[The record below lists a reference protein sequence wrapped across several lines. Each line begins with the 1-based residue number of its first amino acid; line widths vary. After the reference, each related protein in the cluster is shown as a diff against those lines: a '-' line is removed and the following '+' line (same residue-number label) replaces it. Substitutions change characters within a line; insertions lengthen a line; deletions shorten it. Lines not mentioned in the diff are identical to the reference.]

1 MAAVLTCPLGPSVPH
16 QVGNAGPGRGGPQGP
31 CPLTCGWTGGWPGSH
46 HTAGTPRDPGRG
58 PGPVLRPR
66 QRPCLAVPV
75 PGKRVTP
82 GIEAF
87 ISLGTACL
95 GAAATRRGTASG
107 RNVPGCVT
115 SSLGLPLQ
123 SMSQTM
129 ELPQLGLRAPQSG
142 ELGWRKCQ
150 DVALTRLAGRPC
162 QEPTVAGPPLRSLPH
177 RWVAGGQTCTQARS
191 EYQTHC
197 RPPSPT
203 EACRSPASQSLVA
216 WLCEQ
221 TDAGCTP
228 VWQRPV
234 P

>member
-142 ELGWRKCQ
+142 ELGWSTWTEEMSRRGP
-150 DVALTRLAGRPC
+150 DAAGR
-162 QEPTVAGPPLRSLPH
+162 
-177 RWVAGGQTCTQARS
+177 QAVPGA
-191 EYQTHC
+191 HC
-197 RPPSPT
+197 RRPS
-203 EACRSPASQSLVA
+203 SPQSPSQM
-216 WLCEQ
+216 
-221 TDAGCTP
+221 GCWWANLHP
-228 VWQRPV
+228 GPL
-234 P
+234 